1 MARIAVIGE
10 PLRVY
15 GYGLAGALTCPVSD
29 QAEALSAWR
38 ELPGDVAVVVLTST
52 AAAWLGD
59 ELTSRPGVLH
69 AVMPDIGAAGA
80 AGLASAVP

>member
-1 MARIAVIGE
+1 VARIAVIGE

-29 QAEALSAWR
+29 QVEALSAWR

-52 AAAWLGD
+52 AAAWLGE
-59 ELTSRPGVLH
+59 ELANRPEVLDVVIPDTSAADAVLGW
-69 AVMPDIGAAGA
+69 AVT
-80 AGLASAVP
+80 